1 MNIDIQTKSGIPI
14 YEQIE
19 KAVKEAI
26 VNGELKKGEPLPS
39 IRALAS
45 DLKISVITTK
55 RAYED
60 LEKEGIVYSVP
71 GKGYYVDDP
80 DISYLEEKR
89 TIGIED
95 KALNL
100 IEAAK
105 NAGLDREDVK
115 SMIDILWE

>member
-1 MNIDIQTKSGIPI
+1 MNINIQSKSGIPI

-26 VNGELKKGEPLPS
+26 LNGELKKGEPLPS

-60 LEKEGIVYSVP
+60 LEKEEMIYSVP

-80 DISYLEEKR
+80 DVEYLEEKR

-95 KALNL
+95 KARTL
-100 IEAAK
+100 IAAARE
-105 NAGLDREDVK
+105 AGLEKEDVK